1 MESLKVKVEGMS
13 CAHCVKAIEN
23 SLSQI
28 GVEGKVDLNNKIV
41 DVKYDEKKQ
50 NIIEIKDTIKNLGY
64 IVQ

>member
-23 SLSQI
+23 SLSHI

-50 NIIEIKDTIKNLGY
+50 NIIEIKEAIKNLGY

>member
-23 SLSQI
+23 ALRQI

-50 NIIEIKDTIKNLGY
+50 NIIEIKEAIKNLGY